1 MILPTLISSVITA
14 LTIAIHYE
22 VLANLGRFHFPIPP
36 RLAVVAG
43 VFVIFLAHVIEI
55 WLFALG
61 LYLLSENHD
70 LGTLEGAFDGSIRDY
85 LYFST
90 VTYTTL
96 GYGDIRPTGAL
107 RTICAF
113 EALTGLLMMAWSA
126 GYTVYKIQR
135 RWE

>member
-1 MILPTLISSVITA
+1 MLLPTIISSTITA

-22 VLANLGRFHFPIPP
+22 VLANLGRIHIRIPP
-36 RLAVVAG
+36 RLGVVAG
-43 VFVIFLAHVIEI
+43 VFLIFLAHVLEI

-61 LYLLSENHD
+61 LYLLSEFHE
-70 LGTLEGAFDGSIRDY
+70 LGTLEGAFNGSISDY

-126 GYTVYKIQR
+126 AYTVYKIQR

>member
-1 MILPTLISSVITA
+1 MILPTIISSVITA

-22 VLANLGRFHFPIPP
+22 VLVNLGRLRLPIPS
-36 RLAVVAG
+36 RLRVIAG
-43 VFVIFLAHVIEI
+43 VFAIFLAHVAEI

-61 LYLLSENHD
+61 LFLTSEVVG
-70 LGTLEGAFDGSIRDY
+70 LGTLNGAFDGSARDY

-90 VTYTTL
+90 VTYTSL
-96 GYGDIRPTGAL
+96 GYGDITPTGAL

-126 GYTVYKIQR
+126 AFTVFHIQR
-135 RWE
+135 RWA